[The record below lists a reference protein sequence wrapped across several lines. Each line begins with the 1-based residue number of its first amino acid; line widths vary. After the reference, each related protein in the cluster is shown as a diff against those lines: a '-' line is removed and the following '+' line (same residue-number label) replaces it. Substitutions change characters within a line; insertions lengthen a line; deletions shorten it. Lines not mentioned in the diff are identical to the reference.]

1 MQQWIDLARSTG
13 LQAQKGATASNQIPE
28 ALSQPTVEIVEYST
42 TTTEEATM
50 DDLKNQWFLCG
61 YFY

>member
-13 LQAQKGATASNQIPE
+13 LQTQKSATASNQIPE
-28 ALSQPTVEIVEYST
+28 AVSQPTVEIVDYSTT

-50 DDLKNQWFLCG
+50 DDLKNQ
-61 YFY
+61 

>member
-42 TTTEEATM
+42 TTTTEEATM
-50 DDLKNQWFLCG
+50 DDLKNQ
-61 YFY
+61 